1 MTRRVDGSVSVFH
14 RLPHGG
20 HVDLNL
26 ASDGRVLLLV
36 NSGADVSQVLC
47 ELDAV
52 RDELARFQVAVA
64 RESRT
69 PVAAVSPVR
78 RDAA

>member
-1 MTRRVDGSVSVFH
+1 VSRRHGSASLFH

-26 ASDGRVLLLV
+26 SSDGRVLLLV

-52 RDELARFQVAVA
+52 RDELTQFQLSVTRDRQA
-64 RESRT
+64 T
-69 PVAAVSPVR
+69 AASPMR

>member
-1 MTRRVDGSVSVFH
+1 MTRLNGTASVFH

-20 HVDLNL
+20 HVDLTL
-26 ASDGRVLLLV
+26 SGDGRVLLLV
-36 NSGADVSQVLC
+36 NSAADVSQVLC

-52 RDELARFQVAVA
+52 RDELTVFQVAVT
-64 RESRT
+64 RDRRT
-69 PVAAVSPVR
+69 AAAASLMR

>member
-1 MTRRVDGSVSVFH
+1 MIRMHGSASVFH

-20 HVDLNL
+20 HVDLTL
-26 ASDGRVLLLV
+26 SGDGRVLLLV
-36 NSGADVSQVLC
+36 NSAADVSQVLC

-52 RDELARFQVAVA
+52 REALSRFQVALT

-69 PVAAVSPVR
+69 VVAASPMR

>member
-1 MTRRVDGSVSVFH
+1 MSRMHGLASVFH

-20 HVDLNL
+20 HVDLTL
-26 ASDGRVLLLV
+26 SGDGRVLLLV
-36 NSGADVSQVLC
+36 NCSADVAQVLC

-52 RDELARFQVAVA
+52 RDELTAFQLAVTRDRSTA
-64 RESRT
+64 
-69 PVAAVSPVR
+69 AAVSPMR

>member
-1 MTRRVDGSVSVFH
+1 MTRWLDGAVSVFH

-26 ASDGRVLLLV
+26 SSDGRVLLLM
-36 NSGADVSQVLC
+36 NSGADVAQVLC
-47 ELDAV
+47 ELDAI

-69 PVAAVSPVR
+69 PVAASPRR

>member
-1 MTRRVDGSVSVFH
+1 MSRMHGTVSLFH

-26 ASDGRVLLLV
+26 SSDGRVLLLV
-36 NSGADVSQVLC
+36 NSAAEVPQVLC

-52 RDELARFQVAVA
+52 RDELTAFQVAVT
-64 RESRT
+64 RDRRT
-69 PVAAVSPVR
+69 AAAVLPLR

>member
-1 MTRRVDGSVSVFH
+1 MSRTHGSVSLFH

-20 HVDLNL
+20 HVDLNMS
-26 ASDGRVLLLV
+26 SDGRVLLLV

-52 RDELARFQVAVA
+52 RAALAQFQLAVT

-69 PVAAVSPVR
+69 VTSVVVGGEAA
-78 RDAA
+78 

>member
-1 MTRRVDGSVSVFH
+1 MTRLDGTVSVFH

-20 HVDLNL
+20 HVDLTL
-26 ASDGRVLLLV
+26 SGDGRVLLLV

-47 ELDAV
+47 ELNAV
-52 RDELARFQVAVA
+52 RDELTAFQVAVT
-64 RESRT
+64 RERRT
-69 PVAAVSPVR
+69 AAVSPLR

>member
-1 MTRRVDGSVSVFH
+1 MRRLDGSVGLFY

-20 HVDLNL
+20 HVDLTL
-26 ASDGRVLLLV
+26 SGDGRVLLLV
-36 NSGADVSQVLC
+36 NCGADVSQVLC

-52 RDELARFQVAVA
+52 RDELARFRVALTREA
-64 RESRT
+64 RT
-69 PVAAVSPVR
+69 TIAASPLR

>member
-1 MTRRVDGSVSVFH
+1 MSRLDGSMSLFQ

-26 ASDGRVLLLV
+26 SGDGRVLLLV
-36 NSGADVSQVLC
+36 NSAADVSQVLC

-52 RDELARFQVAVA
+52 RDELTALQVAVTHDRTA
-64 RESRT
+64 AAGLPMRRE
-69 PVAAVSPVR
+69 AA
-78 RDAA
+78 